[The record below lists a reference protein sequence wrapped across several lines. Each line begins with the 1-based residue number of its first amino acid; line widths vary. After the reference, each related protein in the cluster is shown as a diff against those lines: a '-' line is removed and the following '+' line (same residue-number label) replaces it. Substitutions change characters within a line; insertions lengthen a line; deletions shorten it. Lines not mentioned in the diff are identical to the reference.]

1 MGKRRRG
8 EASSRHR
15 GGDPSIGG
23 IKRAKPPAPA
33 WVRDVVSAE
42 AAAADAA
49 AKAEA
54 AGASRGESTSRKVR
68 HGAGAC
74 VGLESLLGGAPRTAT
89 LVAKSRGVVVA
100 FVPRA
105 AIAKALRD
113 DDANRRA
120 AARRFAASS
129 SSDPSKKSS
138 DTSEKSNDPRTNPT
152 AGTPSARDLLFTLE
166 ATRQLEAEHGAD
178 AFGDAAGALGADE
191 RARAIASRARRLA
204 AGAAALGLGPIPE
217 DSDADKDSP
226 PTHAHAPPRL
236 LGTGPGGIST
246 LDAAGSALA
255 ERLRRAKAPFLRDC
269 VTEAELRHVVAA
281 GARRA
286 TRRRPRNGGDA
297 VGNAAFLE
305 TTNVPG
311 DAATNDNDP
320 FFPRT
325 AKTGTPLRT
334 TLRTNPD
341 ATRDL
346 DPAASPLLT
355 AEADPEDPSIA
366 WAVLDGAFAAR
377 RAPPALTVAE
387 RPRQRVAATVIAAP
401 GGVLNLDALL
411 TGAKSEASSTASLT
425 RSAGADA
432 TACGVSKAHLR
443 AAVRARPVVLD
454 AMCLR
459 AARRTLGVADDE
471 AERDALMVDRGDRGE
486 ALERRSMRASSSP
499 SPSPSPSL
507 DARVA
512 VARLAFR
519 LAESAETHFCGGA
532 ALWRRGGEIAL
543 ARARKKALQ
552 RRLEG
557 GGIQALVAAA
567 RGAGAGAAVGGA
579 GKKNL
584 DARARKKKPRPPG
597 GVRDRELP
605 ALVSAAPSPLRALTL
620 AELHLL
626 LASPGARRVRAGRA
640 GDAFVRQGDVGGAM
654 FVVLRGELEAL
665 VKTRGRVDGG
675 RDAPEA
681 RKPRVVA
688 TYRAGDAFGHR
699 SLVYG
704 ARREATVMVASGGGG
719 EKGGGKSGGG
729 KKKKGGETSF
739 TPNDDDAAWVL
750 EISRKAVEPVVRR
763 RPTLADHFARY
774 CLEREARERAL
785 EGFGG
790 VEEESALDP
799 GAEEEEGAADGFVA
813 SFGAFSAPRRP
824 HPNAPDAPPRG
835 DASDDRSDQPPG
847 LSARL
852 PASSARLASLARDA
866 HAWLTSGA
874 RPPES
879 RESRDARRVV
889 VSTLAFGSASRDAA
903 AALERVGV
911 FAGLDTRQVL
921 TALREGATVE
931 AHPPGSD
938 VGRQPWDHLGRG
950 RGIHDDD
957 QIDEARERE
966 MSGALERC
974 VVVLE
979 GACEVFEE
987 ASPGVEAPLG
997 TAGGSDANDGGK
1009 KVGERRSARR
1019 WARRW
1024 ARVGGSRVAGRAFTS
1039 GVCSR
1044 AAREIGARGRRT
1056 RARRC
1061 WSSIGARSR
1070 RCSAA
1075 PRRRSSPPPPRGSR
1089 RKTRRERRALA
1100 TRAERAPPG
1109 PRGRSRRARR
1119 ASPRRFE
1126 SRRGFRSTTTTRRSR
1141 RRSGGRPA
1149 DAPRGS
1155 RRTSRRARRGGS
1167 SPSPPR
1173 RAWAKPRRLPRG

>member
-1 MGKRRRG
+1 M
-8 EASSRHR
+8 
-15 GGDPSIGG
+15 
-23 IKRAKPPAPA
+23 
-33 WVRDVVSAE
+33 
-42 AAAADAA
+42 
-49 AKAEA
+49 
-54 AGASRGESTSRKVR
+54 
-68 HGAGAC
+68 
-74 VGLESLLGGAPRTAT
+74 
-89 LVAKSRGVVVA
+89 
-100 FVPRA
+100 
-105 AIAKALRD
+105 
-113 DDANRRA
+113 
-120 AARRFAASS
+120 
-129 SSDPSKKSS
+129 
-138 DTSEKSNDPRTNPT
+138 
-152 AGTPSARDLLFTLE
+152 
-166 ATRQLEAEHGAD
+166 
-178 AFGDAAGALGADE
+178 
-191 RARAIASRARRLA
+191 
-204 AGAAALGLGPIPE
+204 
-217 DSDADKDSP
+217 
-226 PTHAHAPPRL
+226 
-236 LGTGPGGIST
+236 
-246 LDAAGSALA
+246 
-255 ERLRRAKAPFLRDC
+255 
-269 VTEAELRHVVAA
+269 
-281 GARRA
+281 
-286 TRRRPRNGGDA
+286 
-297 VGNAAFLE
+297 
-305 TTNVPG
+305 
-311 DAATNDNDP
+311 
-320 FFPRT
+320 
-325 AKTGTPLRT
+325 
-334 TLRTNPD
+334 
-341 ATRDL
+341 
-346 DPAASPLLT
+346 
-355 AEADPEDPSIA
+355 
-366 WAVLDGAFAAR
+366 
-377 RAPPALTVAE
+377 
-387 RPRQRVAATVIAAP
+387 
-401 GGVLNLDALL
+401 
-411 TGAKSEASSTASLT
+411 
-425 RSAGADA
+425 
-432 TACGVSKAHLR
+432 
-443 AAVRARPVVLD
+443 
-454 AMCLR
+454 
-459 AARRTLGVADDE
+459 
-471 AERDALMVDRGDRGE
+471 
-486 ALERRSMRASSSP
+486 
-499 SPSPSPSL
+499 
-507 DARVA
+507 
-512 VARLAFR
+512 AFR

-543 ARARKKALQ
+543 ARTRKKALQ

-584 DARARKKKPRPPG
+584 DARARKKKPHPPG

-605 ALVSAAPSPLRALTL
+605 ALVSAAPSPLSALTL

-774 CLEREARERAL
+774 CLEREARESAL

-799 GAEEEEGAADGFVA
+799 GAEEEEGAADGFVV
-813 SFGAFSAPRRP
+813 SFGAFAAPRRP

-852 PASSARLASLARDA
+852 PTSSARLASLARDA

-879 RESRDARRVV
+879 LESRDARRVV

-997 TAGGSDANDGGK
+997 AAGGSDANEGGK

-1039 GVCSR
+1039 GVFSR

-1109 PRGRSRRARR
+1109 PRGRSRRARARRRVDSNR
-1119 ASPRRFE
+1119 AGASARRRRRDARDDARGAPGGRAEGLTPNLAAGASRRFFTLAAAE
-1126 SRRGFRSTTTTRRSR
+1126 GLGEAPSSSSRGRVPSSLPVDPDFRLASSAMARDVASKLARRPFFDALNAKEFRFLRSRVRRADLAAGHALCRVGEPRDAVFVILSGVLNAYGDDDALSAAAAKPTETTADDDRATTTTTRGANTAAAGSSR
-1141 RRSGGRPA
+1141 APAPTRVKLGELPPGAVAGELAAFRLAAFAAGVSGSGGVASANARFSATLAASHPGASALRVPLDALAAIVGARPELA
-1149 DAPRGS
+1149 DAAEDAAERGWYDA
-1155 RRTSRRARRGGS
+1155 TSENGRAYRV
-1167 SPSPPR
+1167 
-1173 RAWAKPRRLPRG
+1173 